1 MKKFNKIIKSVI
13 SIAMALVFVLAT
25 GCKAENQGDTAN
37 IVPRPP
43 VEKVITLKQTS
54 LDMMVGD
61 TALLVVDKYDR
72 ESAHPITWSS
82 DNSSIVSVN
91 SEGYVEAK
99 GEGIANIMV
108 RQGELTASCQVSSTF
123 GGMLAE
129 VVLPVEDEFSI
140 QKNKGFNLSPSIEFA
155 GNTYE
160 DGEFTYS
167 ISDQENFTIENG
179 ILTGLTSFTST
190 DVIIEGTW
198 RGQTSDDM
206 ITLRKILTVS
216 VIDSVDLIIDEY
228 SIDYAELYTL
238 PEFAGK
244 TYTNTIPFTPVV
256 YINGEIDEN
265 AEVSVVPNDTK
276 VIYDAENNQ
285 VIGKEFGDTQLTISY
300 TQQNGSSLVETFDVK
315 VLRPSSKFASKIQY
329 FSSYKG
335 TLRDPADGFKDKTI
349 LDILYPGQ
357 ADEVEI
363 CDAYAGDT
371 TLTVDSEGKIFGITG
386 TNKEAFDT
394 TITIGTKT
402 SLYNV
407 DMTVY
412 GQYIYE
418 VKDLDVFTRTLAH
431 VSYDGYVELGRDIDA
446 TGYKAGRHFD
456 GETVQSSVYP
466 AYPSSGGGTFLGSA
480 YFMGTFD
487 GKGHTISNLYVDY
500 VNNSASEDGRFGM
513 FCGVKNATIKN
524 VAFTDVN
531 FQGRSLFGC
540 ASENTNYENIYIKVS
555 KIKSWYSYATNVIC
569 YLPAIGGSL
578 TNVLVEVP
586 ESIKTKSGSRTYA
599 FSGALTG
606 PTLRNFAQTAFEN
619 CIVISYLPVGN
630 QARWGTEFK
639 LDFGVNDTDE
649 AIITVCENVWSGVQ
663 GGFGSTINTL
673 YKDLVAKDETGTL
686 DPNLN
691 TGEKIFHVGKAPR
704 LAGVYRY
711 NTKADFANAASGIQD
726 VISTFSS
733 TYWEYSN
740 GALTWK

>member
-13 SIAMALVFVLAT
+13 SIAMALVFVLAA
-25 GCKAENQGDTAN
+25 GCKADNQGDTAT

-54 LDMMVGD
+54 LDMMVG
-61 TALLVVDKYDR
+61 TTKLLEVDKYDR
-72 ESAHPITWSS
+72 ESANPITWSS
-82 DNSSIVSVN
+82 DNEAIVSVN
-91 SEGYVEAK
+91 SQGYVEAK
-99 GEGIANIMV
+99 GEGVANVVV
-108 RQGELTASCQVSSTF
+108 RQGELSASCQVTSTF

-129 VVLPVEDEFSI
+129 VVLPVDDEFSI

-155 GNTYE
+155 GNTYY

-167 ISDQENFTIENG
+167 ISDQENFSIENG
-179 ILTGLTSFTST
+179 ILTGLTSYVTT

-206 ITLRKILTVS
+206 VTLRKTLTVS
-216 VIDSVDLIIDEY
+216 VIDSIDLIIEEY
-228 SIDYAELYTL
+228 SIDYLELYTL

-244 TYTNTIPFTPVV
+244 TYPNALSFTPVV
-256 YINGEIDEN
+256 YVNDEIDQN
-265 AEVSVVPNDTK
+265 AQVSVVPNDQK
-276 VIYDAENNQ
+276 VVYDAENNQ
-285 VIGKEFGDTQLTISY
+285 IIGKEFGDTQLTISY
-300 TQQNGSSLVETFDVK
+300 TSPSGNTIAETFDVT
-315 VLRPSSKFASKIQY
+315 VLRPTSKFDKKIQY

-335 TLRDPADGFKDKTI
+335 TLRDPADGFKNKT
-349 LDILYPGQ
+349 LVEYLYPGQ
-357 ADEVEI
+357 DDVEI

-371 TLTVDSEGKIFGITG
+371 QLTIDDEDRVFGITG
-386 TNKEAFDT
+386 TNTNAFDT
-394 TITIGTKT
+394 TIVIGTKT

-418 VKDLDVFTRTLAH
+418 VKDLDVFTRTLAS
-431 VSYDGYVELGRDIDA
+431 VSYDGYVELGRDLDA

-456 GETVQSSVYP
+456 GETVATAVLP
-466 AYPSSGGGTFLGSA
+466 GYPSSGGGTFTGSA

-487 GKGHTISNLYVDY
+487 GKGHTIDNLYIDY

-531 FQGRSLFGC
+531 FQGRSIFGC
-540 ASENTNYENIYIKVS
+540 ASENTTYENIYVRVD
-555 KIKSWYSYATNVIC
+555 KIKSWYSYSTNVIS

-578 TNVLVEVP
+578 TNVYVEVP
-586 ESIKTKSGSRTYA
+586 ESIKTTAGSRTYA

-606 PTLRNFAQTAFEN
+606 PTLRNFDQTVFNN
-619 CIVISYLPVGN
+619 CIVISYLPVSN
-630 QARWGTEFK
+630 QSRWGTEFK

-649 AIITVCENVWSGVQ
+649 AIITVCENVWSGVK
-663 GGFGSTINTL
+663 GGFGSNINKL
-673 YKDLVAKDETGTL
+673 YNELVAKDETGTL
-686 DPNLN
+686 DPNLD
-691 TGEKIFHVGKAPR
+691 TGAKIFHVGKAPR

-711 NTKADFANAASGIQD
+711 NTKADFAAAASGIQD
-726 VISTFSS
+726 VISTFSTS
-733 TYWEYSN
+733 YWQYSN